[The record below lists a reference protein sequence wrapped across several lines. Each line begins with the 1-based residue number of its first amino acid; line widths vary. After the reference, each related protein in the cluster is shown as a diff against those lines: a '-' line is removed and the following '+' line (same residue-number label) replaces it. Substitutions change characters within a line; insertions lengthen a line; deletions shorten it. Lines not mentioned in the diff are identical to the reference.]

1 MLLQSLI
8 EKLPR
13 VTGAEPAS
21 TAGEAR
27 WTLLAF
33 WSAASRVLRE
43 AYAEWRYERDLR
55 AITHAL
61 DRLSDRQLRL
71 IGMRRE
77 SLICEV
83 EALADRTREGASVA
97 REVKFLLDA
106 PARLPLPRAAAA
118 AQTPLPSPRAEA
130 AAEAPRALE
139 AA

>member
-1 MLLQSLI
+1 MLLQSLT
-8 EKLPR
+8 EKLQR
-13 VTGAEPAS
+13 DAGAEPAS

-27 WTLLAF
+27 WISLAF
-33 WSAASRVLRE
+33 WSAASCALRE
-43 AYAEWRYERDLR
+43 AYADWRYERDLR

-71 IGMRRE
+71 IGMCRE

-83 EALADRTREGASVA
+83 ETLADRAREGASVA
-97 REVKFLLDA
+97 REIKFLVDA

-118 AQTPLPSPRAEA
+118 AQTPLPSPSAEA
-130 AAEAPRALE
+130 VAEAPRALE